1 MKSVGERLARRDNHN
16 DLVGT
21 VGDFS
26 IHLYITYVPPL
37 LKKYK
42 EYLCA
47 LPTINIPKNIW
58 CGLIL
63 KDYQNQE
70 VTLSFC
76 WLKPLLKTHR
86 TYTMQENRVPPLA
99 PSNSFILHY

>member
-1 MKSVGERLARRDNHN
+1 MKSVGERLTRRDNHN
-16 DLVGT
+16 DLAGT
-21 VGDFS
+21 ADDFS

-42 EYLCA
+42 ECPCA

-63 KDYQNQE
+63 KDYQNHK
-70 VTLSFC
+70 VTRSFC
-76 WLKPLLKTHR
+76 
-86 TYTMQENRVPPLA
+86 
-99 PSNSFILHY
+99 